1 MDNARAIIT
10 SLDMQPHPEG
20 GWWKPYYLS
29 EEKVWVARL
38 QGYRQCGSSITYLLE
53 KGDFSAV
60 HVLRADEIWLY
71 QGGDPMR
78 LMWIDLHGQLQEVQL
93 GPAGMAGTILQIVVP
108 HGSYMAA
115 ESTGMWSIVGCAM
128 APAFHEDDFVL
139 CRREDLLQ
147 AFPHHHEWITA
158 YTRG

>member
-1 MDNARAIIT
+1 MDNAIAIIT

-29 EEKVWVARL
+29 EEEVWVDRL
-38 QGYRQCGSSITYLLE
+38 QAYRKCGSSIAYLLE
-53 KGDFSAV
+53 EGDFSAI
-60 HVLRADEIWLY
+60 HVLRADEIWHY

-78 LMWIDLHGQLQEVQL
+78 LMWIDLQGRYQEVL
-93 GPAGMAGTILQIVVP
+93 IGPAGMTGTSLQTVVP
-108 HGSYMAA
+108 HGCYMAA
-115 ESTGMWSIVGCAM
+115 ESTGSWSIVGCTM

-147 AFPHHHEWITA
+147 TFPHHCDWITA
-158 YTRG
+158 FTRG